1 MATKTAKDIENE
13 ISSLKNAQDSLMTW
27 VDIDDEYIKKDPS
40 LRDWWDKA
48 FGNSNPDL
56 KDKNK
61 LYREY
66 ANSIADLQSRLTNL
80 KSAEQFMTDVVSENK
95 DRINKIYDLQNKAAA
110 LSAWIQW
117 TNRVAWWL
125 WAASN
130 VLNNSQWL
138 TDATLRQSVAQNEAA
153 RQTALLNN
161 AQQALNI
168 PSTLASIWQA
178 NSQIAY
184 NAALTNQLNNQRS
197 SWSWGWS
204 SWWYKS
210 SWWGWGSEYTKLN
223 EITVWWKKIKWT
235 FYKDKNWNYYSSDWR
250 LVYDKASWWRDNDF
264 IPLNS
269 KDTKNNTDNVK
280 KWNSFEWLDFYIP
293 SLKEKPDWN
302 NVVFKK
308 ITL

>member
-1 MATKTAKDIENE
+1 MATKTAKDIEIE
-13 ISSLKNAQDSLMTW
+13 INGLTDAQAALLTW
-27 VDIDDEYIKKDPS
+27 VDVDDEYIKKDPS
-40 LRDWWDKA
+40 KRDWWDKA

-56 KDKNK
+56 KEKNK

-66 ANSIADLQSRLTNL
+66 ANSIADLKSRLTNL
-80 KSAEQFMTDVVSENK
+80 KSAEQYMTDIVSENK
-95 DRINKIYDLQNKAAA
+95 NRINKIYDLQNKAAA

-184 NAALTNQLNNQRS
+184 NAALTDQLNNKWGS
-197 SWSWGWS
+197 WSWWSWGWYGYS
-204 SWWYKS
+204 SWSSKTKKDWYSALSNADLKDVASDNDIKDSLRKQWLAALQWRDEELTLDDMAKTKKWKS
-210 SWWGWGSEYTKLN
+210 LIARIDKIYEYRKPWNYVIWWRTYTYMP
-223 EITVWWKKIKWT
+223 V
-235 FYKDKNWNYYSSDWR
+235 KNWIQD
-250 LVYDKASWWRDNDF
+250 VYLS
-264 IPLNS
+264 
-269 KDTKNNTDNVK
+269 
-280 KWNSFEWLDFYIP
+280 
-293 SLKEKPDWN
+293 
-302 NVVFKK
+302 
-308 ITL
+308 

>member
-1 MATKTAKDIENE
+1 MATKTAKDIEIE
-13 ISSLKNAQDSLMTW
+13 INGLTDAQAALLTW

-40 LRDWWDKA
+40 KRDWWDKA
-48 FGNSNPDL
+48 FGNSNPEL
-56 KDKNK
+56 KEKNK

-66 ANSIADLQSRLTNL
+66 ANSIADLKSRLTNL
-80 KSAEQFMTDVVSENK
+80 KSAEQYMTDIVSENK

-178 NSQIAY
+178 NAQIAY
-184 NAALTNQLNNQRS
+184 QNALTWQLNNQWS
-197 SWSWGWS
+197 WWSWGWGWYS
-204 SWWYKS
+204 YWSWYNIPKKDWYSALSNADLKDVASDKYIKDSLRKQWLAALQWRDEELTLDDMAKTKKWKS
-210 SWWGWGSEYTKLN
+210 LIARIDKIYEYKKPWNYVIWWRTYTY
-223 EITVWWKKIKWT
+223 VPV
-235 FYKDKNWNYYSSDWR
+235 KNWIQD
-250 LVYDKASWWRDNDF
+250 VYLS
-264 IPLNS
+264 
-269 KDTKNNTDNVK
+269 
-280 KWNSFEWLDFYIP
+280 
-293 SLKEKPDWN
+293 
-302 NVVFKK
+302 
-308 ITL
+308 

>member
-1 MATKTAKDIENE
+1 MATKTAKDIEIE
-13 ISSLKNAQDSLMTW
+13 INGLTDAQAALLTW

-40 LRDWWDKA
+40 KRDWWDKA
-48 FGNSNPDL
+48 FGNSNPEL
-56 KDKNK
+56 KEKNK

-66 ANSIADLQSRLTNL
+66 ANSIADLKSRLTNL
-80 KSAEQFMTDVVSENK
+80 KSAEQYMTDIVSENK

-178 NSQIAY
+178 NAQIAY
-184 NAALTNQLNNQRS
+184 QNALTWQLNNQWS
-197 SWSWGWS
+197 WWSWGWGWYS
-204 SWWYKS
+204 YWSWYNIPKKDWYSALSNADLKDVASDKYIKDSLRKQWLAALQWRDEELTLDDMAKTKKWKS
-210 SWWGWGSEYTKLN
+210 LIARIDKIYEYKKPWNYVIWWRTYTYMP
-223 EITVWWKKIKWT
+223 V
-235 FYKDKNWNYYSSDWR
+235 KNWIQD
-250 LVYDKASWWRDNDF
+250 VYLS
-264 IPLNS
+264 
-269 KDTKNNTDNVK
+269 
-280 KWNSFEWLDFYIP
+280 
-293 SLKEKPDWN
+293 
-302 NVVFKK
+302 
-308 ITL
+308 

>member
-1 MATKTAKDIENE
+1 MATKTAKDIEIE
-13 ISSLKNAQDSLMTW
+13 INGLTDAQAALLTW
-27 VDIDDEYIKKDPS
+27 VDVDDEYIKKDPS
-40 LRDWWDKA
+40 KRDWWDKA
-48 FGNSNPDL
+48 FGNSNPEL
-56 KDKNK
+56 KEKNK

-66 ANSIADLQSRLTNL
+66 ANSIADLKSRLTNL
-80 KSAEQFMTDVVSENK
+80 KSAEQYMTDIVSENK
-95 DRINKIYDLQNKAAA
+95 NRINKIYDLQNKAAA

-184 NAALTNQLNNQRS
+184 NAALTDQLNKQ
-197 SWSWGWS
+197 WSWG
-204 SWWYKS
+204 SWW
-210 SWWGWGSEYTKLN
+210 SWYSWGWGWYNYS
-223 EITVWWKKIKWT
+223 KW
-235 FYKDKNWNYYSSDWR
+235 N
-250 LVYDKASWWRDNDF
+250 
-264 IPLNS
+264 
-269 KDTKNNTDNVK
+269 KDTNDWSNEL
-280 KWNSFEWLDFYIP
+280 WIP
-293 SLKEKPDWN
+293 KDQYKIITSKESKLSPDWN
-302 NVVFKK
+302 SWTITRNWRKWYYRYQDWKLRWSLEKTAPDRVKK
-308 ITL
+308 ANS

>member
-27 VDIDDEYIKKDPS
+27 VDIDDEYIKKDSS

-61 LYREY
+61 LYHEY
-66 ANSIADLQSRLTNL
+66 ANSIANLQSRLTNL
-80 KSAEQFMTDVVSENK
+80 KSAEQYMTDIVSENK

-178 NSQIAY
+178 NAQIAY
-184 NAALTNQLNNQRS
+184 QNALTWQINNQWSWS
-197 SWSWGWS
+197 SWSSWGWYSYS
-204 SWWYKS
+204 SWSSKAKKYSALSNADLKDVASDKDINDSLRKQWLAALQWRDEELTLDDMAKTKKWKSLIARIDKIYKYRKPWNYVI
-210 SWWGWGSEYTKLN
+210 WWRTYTYMP
-223 EITVWWKKIKWT
+223 V
-235 FYKDKNWNYYSSDWR
+235 KNWIQD
-250 LVYDKASWWRDNDF
+250 VYLS
-264 IPLNS
+264 
-269 KDTKNNTDNVK
+269 
-280 KWNSFEWLDFYIP
+280 
-293 SLKEKPDWN
+293 
-302 NVVFKK
+302 
-308 ITL
+308 